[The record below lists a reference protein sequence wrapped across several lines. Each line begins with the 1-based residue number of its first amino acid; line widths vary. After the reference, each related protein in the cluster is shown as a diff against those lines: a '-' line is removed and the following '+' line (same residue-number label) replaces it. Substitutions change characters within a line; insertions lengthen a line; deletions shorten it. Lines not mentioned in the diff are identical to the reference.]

1 MCLCVAVDYDS
12 YAGLC
17 CQPERLIKHSKEVH
31 MLTIEQVK
39 EKLKPMN
46 LQYVSRETG
55 IHGNILYRIMK
66 GQRSA
71 SYETVKKLSDWLE
84 GQS

>member
-1 MCLCVAVDYDS
+1 
-12 YAGLC
+12 
-17 CQPERLIKHSKEVH
+17 
-31 MLTIEQVK
+31 MLTIEEVK
-39 EKLKPMN
+39 QKLRPMN
-46 LQYVSRETG
+46 LQHVSRETG

-84 GQS
+84 GK